1 MEFSKEKDII
11 ATGRWGCGAFNGY
24 PQLKFLIQLLASSE
38 AGKKM
43 IFYARNDVCLKDCD
57 KILDGLKEK
66 TVGEVLGILEEYSR
80 QDFEKTLFNFIFEK
94 YIN

>member
-1 MEFSKEKDII
+1 MELSKEKNII

-43 IFYARNDVCLKDCD
+43 IFYTRNDVCLKDCE
-57 KILDGLKEK
+57 KILDALKEK
-66 TVGEVLGILEEYSR
+66 TVGEVLGIFEEFNR
-80 QDFEKTLFNFIFEK
+80 QDFGNTLFNFILEK
-94 YIN
+94 CVN